1 MAADRLLGD
10 MEKAGEKYA
19 SPANR
24 EKVFRVKLE
33 TLKEIYEDYT
43 ARRKILGSDC
53 YVLFAKKDLA
63 DEETVSVTFADG
75 AAEGSIVVPF
85 DKNGSKPAVTVLYRG
100 RSLTEGKDYTVS
112 YKNNRKAGASATVT
126 VKGKGSF
133 TGIRKLTFTVGG

>member
-1 MAADRLLGD
+1 MD
-10 MEKAGEKYA
+10 
-19 SPANR
+19 SPTYPVPATAIFTGVNGCTG
-24 EKVFRVKLE
+24 
-33 TLKEIYEDYT
+33 TLKKT
-43 ARRKILGSDC
+43 FKI
-53 YVLFAKKDLA
+53 AKKDLA